1 MKFHYLP
8 LFINEAN
15 AERKKKHNKLFTTL
29 RYNIALLASLQLNAY
44 LNPNARTC
52 CVRFLL
58 FILILATDAGTK
70 LLTLVMY
77 MVAETIDQLR
87 ITEISVTVTVA
98 MSDPNTAQTVS
109 NELMKLS
116 DINVMFNKSNRFRL
130 FGFVGSDFWHVFFLF
145 IFMLAAIQALTSTL

>member
-1 MKFHYLP
+1 MAHFSLSCMLLEHIDYDALQRVKPPPERLTHIR
-8 LFINEAN
+8 INKRWAVRLLREVSLSAVIYKWSQCR
-15 AERKKKHNKLFTTL
+15 EKKKHNKLFTTL

-98 MSDPNTAQTVS
+98 MTYYWATQIRLKPW
-109 NELMKLS
+109 
-116 DINVMFNKSNRFRL
+116 VMN
-130 FGFVGSDFWHVFFLF
+130 
-145 IFMLAAIQALTSTL
+145 